1 MRKGKV
7 GVLLTAMFMVLVI
20 VPYGGRDV
28 SAGAPVYSASIRMLD
43 GTEALRTQM
52 PTDICIDQSGRIYV
66 LYWSDQTFFYG
77 AYMTIS
83 DDNGRTWSSAS
94 RVDDVLRDGNSSN
107 DMSHK
112 KMTTPRMTVGPDG
125 TVHIVWE
132 DWREWNEEPTM
143 TKPAKV
149 LQTTTRDGKN
159 FTTPVQVDPVKG
171 YRTWD
176 AMSPDIESMDDGR
189 LFCVWLDKKDSG
201 AYLNVWSSFS
211 DDDGA
216 TWSAPIVLN
225 TDGLDLRN
233 HYHPRCAVWGD
244 NVYVTWDDMRDLEKG
259 LSPFIAVSHDRGES
273 FSPDVL
279 LSDDAEIGN
288 KRTHAYPVTDD
299 HGNLYVAWNDL
310 RTDAHEVFFVSS
322 TDNGTTFSGNKRL
335 LNTPEGT
342 GDAFPC
348 MDAMGDGRILLTW
361 NRSMP
366 VDKTHRESEA
376 YSVISED
383 GGQTWGGMLRVDD
396 TDRFGDDL
404 TDQESVLGIFDNDGR
419 PLCVWAD
426 TRPDNPG
433 SAYRDLYFARNSVS
447 LTAPNEMP
455 FLLSPAFTGNSGFSN
470 HIGGL
475 QTVYNFTLVYKD
487 EDNDVPGTGYPRVML
502 YTDAEG
508 TVEALDDWLIME
520 RTRGPVDIYFMDGV
534 PYFATLVLSHPGQY
548 YWRMEVSDGI
558 AGHGLAT
565 GIFPGPLIDTTPP
578 VLTVLGPDEAVWIP
592 TETVR
597 CRIRVVD
604 SGGAGVDPRS
614 ILVRKSVNGPGNLQL
629 GVPIT
634 GYEMLD
640 NDTYEAWA
648 DVKFNTGT
656 ENHVAFEAK
665 DRVFNGPTLSN
676 MVNVWVDFEAPYYK
690 EVVPNPRNTQ
700 IYGNVNCS
708 IVWRDINPGTTNL
721 NTTGV
726 DPDTIMWAYRTT
738 TGAYTEWALPD
749 GIEPLGESSYRAWK
763 WITFPDEG
771 VYNFVKWKAS
781 DNIGNEA
788 STEQLRVNVDIPVN
802 YRPVFKGTA
811 RPGLVNSPTPH
822 IWWDSAYDEEDDPL
836 YYSVKLHRMP
846 GKLEITGWFDTGLST
861 YFDVPDIESLN
872 PGYYLLKINVTDNI
886 GGYDI
891 LDHQFRVVDS
901 GPAPPSMVG
910 RFGPFNTT
918 TTNISLNWPPASGDD
933 GSAITYFVRIGLTR
947 TDSRVLDWTST
958 GEGTSYDLS
967 GTELP
972 LGAYTV
978 GVMAFQNGNY
988 SRVRTT
994 LLKLSDYSV
1003 RIDAPSDHQV
1013 YRGKGV
1019 TKSKPLKVEIVNLG
1033 SLEDNVTLHLEG
1045 ELIEKGWAYLEVS
1058 GRPAA
1063 TYRVE
1068 PSKGLANERPIEL
1081 SVVITPPEN
1090 AQRKDYVLTIRAVS
1104 EDGTTTYTSQ
1114 GIRVKVQEAPSDDGQ
1129 APLTDD
1135 IIGFLTSILP
1145 FLGSLPDRLVIP
1157 VFLLLIVLLIIAPI
1171 TIALLLLKRK
1181 REREKA
1187 KDPMAERKELY
1198 RELYGK
1204 EASVE
1209 ELKQWVEEKGAAEAS
1224 KERPEPATNKEGKV
1238 PSDAHKETTGASK
1251 EAEKIAPEKAAIEN
1265 LDKDDKEL
1273 LDRLFD

>member
-43 GTEALRTQM
+43 GTDALRTQT
-52 PTDICIDQSGRIYV
+52 PTDICTDQNGRLYV
-66 LYWSDQTFFYG
+66 LYRSDQTFFYG

-83 DDNGRTWSSAS
+83 EDNGRTWGPAK

-112 KMTTPRMTVGPDG
+112 KLVTPRMAVGLDG

-143 TKPAKV
+143 TRPANI
-149 LQTTTRDGKN
+149 LHTTTRDGRN
-159 FTTPVQVDPVKG
+159 FTKPVKVDPVKG

-176 AMSPDIESMDDGR
+176 AMGPDIEVMEDGR

-211 DDDGA
+211 DDSGA
-216 TWSAPIVLN
+216 TWSAPVLIN

-259 LSPFIAVSHDRGES
+259 LSPFIAVSHDRGVS
-273 FSPDVL
+273 FSPEVL

-288 KRTHAYPVTDD
+288 ERTDPYPATDD
-299 HGNLYVAWNDL
+299 RGTLYIAWNDL
-310 RTDAHEVFFVSS
+310 RTDAHEVFFVRSD
-322 TDNGTTFSGNKRL
+322 DNGTTFSGNKRL

-342 GDAFPC
+342 GDSFAC

-361 NRSMP
+361 NRSVP
-366 VDKTHRESEA
+366 IDQAHRESEA
-376 YSVISED
+376 YSIISED
-383 GGQTWGGMLRVDD
+383 GGETWGGMLRVDD
-396 TDRFGDDL
+396 TDRFEEDR

-433 SAYRDLYFARNSVS
+433 SAYRDLHFARNSVS

-455 FLLSPAFTGNSGFSN
+455 ILLFPAFTGNSGFSN

-475 QTVYNFTLVYKD
+475 QTIYNFTLVYKD

-502 YTDAEG
+502 YSDAEG

-520 RTRGPVDIYFMDGV
+520 RTRGPADIYFMDGV
-534 PYFATLVLSHPGQY
+534 PFFASLVLSQPGQY

-558 AGHGLAT
+558 AGHDLAT

-578 VLTVLGPDEAVWIP
+578 ILTVLGPDEAVWIP

-597 CRIRVVD
+597 CRVRVVD
-604 SGGAGVDPRS
+604 SGGAGVDPRT

-634 GYEMLD
+634 GYEMMD

-648 DVKFNTGT
+648 DVKFGIGT

-665 DRVFNGPTLSN
+665 DRVFNGPTASN

-690 EVVPNPRNTQ
+690 DVVPDPRNTQ

-726 DPDTIMWAYRTT
+726 DPGTMMWAYRTT
-738 TGAYTEWALPD
+738 TGAYTDWALPD

-788 STEQLRVNVDIPVN
+788 VTDQLRVNVDIPVN

-861 YFDVPDIESLN
+861 FFDVPDMESLN

-918 TTNISLNWPPASGDD
+918 TTNITLNWPPASGDD
-933 GSAITYFVRIGLTR
+933 GSAITYLVRIGLKR
-947 TDSRVLDWTST
+947 TDGRVLDWTST

-1058 GRPAA
+1058 GRPVA

-1068 PSKGLANERPIEL
+1068 PSKGLAHERPIEL

-1090 AQRKDYVLTIRAVS
+1090 APRKDYVLTIRAVS
-1104 EDGTTTYTSQ
+1104 EDGTTTYLSQ
-1114 GIRVKVQEAPSDDGQ
+1114 GIRVKVQEAPSDDGP

-1145 FLGSLPDRLVIP
+1145 FLGILPDRLVIP
-1157 VFLLLIVLLIIAPI
+1157 AFFLLIVLLIIAPI

-1187 KDPMAERKELY
+1187 KDPMAERKVLY

-1209 ELKQWVEEKGAAEAS
+1209 ELKQWEEEKGAAEAS
-1224 KERPEPATNKEGKV
+1224 KERPEPATDKEGKA
-1238 PSDAHKETTGASK
+1238 PSDAQKGTAGASK
-1251 EAEKIAPEKAAIEN
+1251 EAEKKAPEKAAIEN